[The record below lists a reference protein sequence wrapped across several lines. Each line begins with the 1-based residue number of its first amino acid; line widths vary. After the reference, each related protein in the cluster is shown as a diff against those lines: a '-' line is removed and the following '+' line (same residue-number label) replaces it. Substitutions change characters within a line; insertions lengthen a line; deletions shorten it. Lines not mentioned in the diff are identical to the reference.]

1 MEANMRGDFSTWNK
15 EKDENFNGVLHQ
27 QGRVLTDRDWNAQ
40 TEILNDW
47 QEIAAQDIIGA
58 GVAAV
63 PADAPDSFKVTEAKV
78 VGDKVEVSVNEG
90 RVWADGLLVKLDE
103 NVVREAEYLQPP
115 IQDPAG
121 DVGDLPNDIRDA
133 VILETWLEELN
144 AFQRP
149 ELLIEPALGGV
160 DTTERVQ
167 TAFRFRLFRM
177 DADDTCDSIIG
188 DLKDDFDNKGRLTA
202 VLQPDIA
209 IDGDCPVVEGG
220 GYTGFEHQ
228 LYRIEI
234 AQTDKSDPYFKWSQF
249 NGGLV
254 GRGRFDVD
262 KVIITGNSNA
272 ILYSGLTNF
281 YLETLEEINGY
292 WQVTYGGRV
301 TLDAG
306 SGTLNLPAA
315 PADVFFGAAPDT
327 KTVFFRLWN
336 DIKPVADFSAEAEL
350 QDGIRLAFSSTDGD
364 KYTPHD
370 FWTFPVRAGEISNEP
385 TLVDDKP
392 PEGIFYHRVPLAELL
407 WKDDAP
413 AESGAEIE
421 DCRRIFQPLTKLKA
435 CCTYRVG
442 DGVNSHGDF
451 KSIQK
456 AIDAL
461 PNAGGEVCVLPG
473 VFNENVLIT
482 APRNHDI
489 TVKGCG
495 DRSRVVG
502 VTDDPVFH
510 IEGGINLRLA
520 SLSITATTAAVGVL
534 LEGDEI
540 VSDDEETE
548 EEFGLLRNI
557 ELENLRIVAAER
569 SAIEMHVGQ
578 FVTIHGC
585 RIFIEDEDTEYAAVL
600 LAGDDLYFEDNE
612 IRVMSEG
619 LDADITNDP
628 LSYVAAQRATGGLH
642 LYGGC
647 ERVRVINNL
656 IIGGT
661 GNGINLGNVDEMT
674 DDGEIIKKYRPWHI
688 GSKHDKG
695 DCFPHPGEVPDD
707 ETDDGTV
714 LVAGPP
720 LLDILIER
728 NRILC
733 MGRNGIG
740 VDGFF
745 GFKVSGGAAGDSPMT
760 TLGKTRIELLS
771 VVNLVIIGNTIN
783 RCLNRVPADIRGAM
797 TMLMG
802 FGGISLS
809 DVENLIVRDNFITE
823 NGMSFLDPT
832 CGIFVL
838 HGEGVEI
845 SRNQIINNGMLTDEE
860 ATDSTVKNGM
870 RGGVV
875 VLFGTQPMA
884 VDAVQ
889 GSGIPV
895 LFLRENVVSVPM
907 GRALTMIAMGDVSIT
922 GNRLMSQ
929 SIVPGFNLF
938 NFMASHV
945 LLFNLSVAISVQGA
959 AGYTKVSTGK
969 TQYKK
974 MGPQTAKDQTPNAA
988 QQNSLNVAA
997 FRRKLIS
1004 GSTLFAHNQC
1014 QLVNQKIDRGF
1025 FSALSSI
1032 LIIGLDDVAFLS
1044 NQSNCSLVNDW
1055 LILDTFLFGMT
1066 VRANDNYWQ
1075 EIPWNVIF
1083 SAVTLGVLNTT
1094 TDNQSTHCI
1103 LARGGLYLDRY
1114 NLTMA
1119 DFVLGLHGDVS
1130 NDEKIGA
1137 CEKLLSKMFSDFAKS
1152 TPPGGGKP

>member
-1 MEANMRGDFSTWNK
+1 MRGDFSTWNK
-15 EKDENFNGVLHQ
+15 EKDKNFNGVLHQ

-47 QEIAAQDIIGA
+47 QQIAGQDIIGA

-78 VGDKVEVSVNEG
+78 VGDKVEVSVTEG

-103 NVVREAEYLQPP
+103 DVVREAEYLQPP

-121 DVGDLPNDIRDA
+121 QVSDLPNDVRDA
-133 VILETWLEELN
+133 LILETWLEELN
-144 AFQRP
+144 AFQNP

-177 DADDTCDSIIG
+177 DSDDTCDSIIE

-209 IDGDCPVVEGG
+209 IDSDCPVVEGG

-234 AQTDKSDPYFKWSQF
+234 AQTGKSEPHFKWSQF

-262 KVIITGNSNA
+262 KVIITANSNA

-281 YLETLEEINGY
+281 YMETLEEINGY
-292 WQVTYGGRV
+292 WQVTYGAKV

-336 DIKPVADFSAEAEL
+336 DIRPVADFAAEAEL
-350 QDGIRLAFSSTDGD
+350 QDGIRLAFSSTDSD

-370 FWTFPVRAGEISNEP
+370 FWTFPVRAGEISNDA
-385 TLVDDKP
+385 TLVDDEA

-407 WKDDAP
+407 WADAAP

-421 DCRRIFQPLTKLKA
+421 DCRRIFQPLTRLKG

-442 DGVNSHGDF
+442 DGVRSHGDF

-461 PNAGGEVCVLPG
+461 PADGGEVCVLPG
-473 VFNENVLIT
+473 NFNENVVIT
-482 APRNHDI
+482 APRNENI
-489 TVKGCG
+489 TIKGCG
-495 DRSRVVG
+495 DRSQVVG

-510 IEGGINLRLA
+510 IKGGTNLELK
-520 SLSITATTAAVGVL
+520 SLSISATKAAVGVL

-540 VSDDEETE
+540 VADGEESE
-548 EEFGLLRNI
+548 EEFGLLRKI
-557 ELENLRIVAAER
+557 KLENLQIWTFER
-569 SAIEMHVGQ
+569 SGIEMHVGQ

-585 RIFIEDEDTEYAAVL
+585 RIYVWDEDTEYAAVL
-600 LAGDDLYFEDNE
+600 LAGDDVDFEENE
-612 IRVMSEG
+612 IRVISGE
-619 LDADITNDP
+619 DIINDP
-628 LSYVAAQRATGGLH
+628 LSYDPAQRAAGGLH

-647 ERVRVINNL
+647 ERVRVIDNL

-674 DDGEIIKKYRPWHI
+674 EDGEIIKKYGPWHV
-688 GSKHDKG
+688 GNDHDNG
-695 DCFPHPGEVPDD
+695 ICDPPPGEVPDD

-714 LVAGPP
+714 FVAGDP
-720 LLDILIER
+720 LFDILIER

-745 GFKVSGGAAGDSPMT
+745 GFRVSGGAAGDSPTT

-771 VVNLVIIGNTIN
+771 VVNLTIIGNTIH
-783 RCLNRVPADIRGAM
+783 RCLNRTPADIRGAM

-809 DVENLIVRDNFITE
+809 DVENLVVRDNFITE
-823 NGMSFLDPT
+823 NGMSFLDAT

-838 HGEGVEI
+838 HGEGTEI

-884 VDAVQ
+884 ADSVQ

-895 LFLRENVVSVPM
+895 LFLRENVISVPM
-907 GRALTMIAMGDVSIT
+907 GRALTMMAMGDVSIT

-929 SIVPGFNLF
+929 SIAPGFNLM

-945 LLFNLSVAISVQGA
+945 LLFNLSVAISMQAA
-959 AGYTKVSTGK
+959 AGYKNVSEGK
-969 TQYKK
+969 TEYKQ
-974 MGPQTAKDQTPNAA
+974 MGAQAEQQPSPSAE
-988 QQNSLNVAA
+988 QQNSLNIAA

-1014 QLVNQKIDRGF
+1014 QLVNQKSDRGF

-1094 TDNQSTHCI
+1094 TDNQATHCI

-1114 NLTMA
+1114 NLVLL
-1119 DFVLGLHGDVS
+1119 DFVMGLNGNVS
-1130 NDEKIGA
+1130 NNEEPGA
-1137 CEKLLSKMFSDFAKS
+1137 CEKILSKMFPDFAKS
-1152 TPPGGGKP
+1152 TPAPG